1 MKKFLSMVLA
11 LAMSTSLFTFSASAK
26 DFTDSSKI
34 KYSEAVDV
42 VSALDI
48 VDGYA
53 DGSFNPSA
61 TLTRGAGRGTGYY
74 CRGGLR

>member
-42 VSALDI
+42 VSALI
-48 VDGYA
+48 SSTVMPTV
-53 DGSFNPSA
+53 PSIP
-61 TLTRGAGRGTGYY
+61 
-74 CRGGLR
+74 LRP